1 MPASRR
7 AASRLTEPSAAKGV
21 TIAVSSVP
29 SGADTIMTILPL
41 PRLIS
46 CPMPG
51 MVEQIHIAAEEAGR
65 PTRVD
70 SVVVHTGRGLEGD
83 RYLAPADTWAP
94 RGTAI
99 TLIEAE
105 AIESVIAEHGIDM
118 RDGRSRRQV
127 TTRGIALNDLVGRE
141 FHVGAVRCRGYELCE
156 PCRHLEGMTEPGVI
170 KAFVHRGGLRAD
182 VLDGGTIAVGDA
194 IAAG

>member
-1 MPASRR
+1 
-7 AASRLTEPSAAKGV
+7 
-21 TIAVSSVP
+21 
-29 SGADTIMTILPL
+29 
-41 PRLIS
+41 
-46 CPMPG
+46 MPG
-51 MVEQIHIAAEEAGR
+51 RVEQIHIAAEEEGAVHG
-65 PTRVD
+65 VE

-83 RYLAPADTWAP
+83 RYLAPADGWAP

-105 AIESVIAEHGIDM
+105 AIEAVIAEHGIDM
-118 RDGRSRRQV
+118 TDGRSRRQV

-141 FHVGAVRCRGYELCE
+141 FLVGGVRCRGYELCE
-156 PCRHLEGMTEPGVI
+156 PCLHLEGMTEPGVI

-194 IAAG
+194 VAAS

>member
-1 MPASRR
+1 
-7 AASRLTEPSAAKGV
+7 
-21 TIAVSSVP
+21 
-29 SGADTIMTILPL
+29 
-41 PRLIS
+41 
-46 CPMPG
+46 MPG
-51 MVEQIHIAAEEAGR
+51 TVEQIHIAAEPEA
-65 PTRVD
+65 PVQSVE
-70 SVVVHTGRGLEGD
+70 SVVVRTGRGLEGD
-83 RYLAPADTWAP
+83 RNLAPTDGWAP

-118 RDGRSRRQV
+118 RNGRSRRQV

-182 VLDGGTIAVGDA
+182 VLEGGTIAVGDA
-194 IAAG
+194 VTAG

>member
-1 MPASRR
+1 
-7 AASRLTEPSAAKGV
+7 
-21 TIAVSSVP
+21 
-29 SGADTIMTILPL
+29 
-41 PRLIS
+41 
-46 CPMPG
+46 MPG
-51 MVEQIHIAAEEAGR
+51 TVEQIHIAAEPEA
-65 PTRVD
+65 PVQSVE
-70 SVVVHTGRGLEGD
+70 SVVVWTGRGLEGD
-83 RYLAPADTWAP
+83 RNFAPADGWAP

-118 RDGRSRRQV
+118 RNGRSRRQV

-141 FHVGAVRCRGYELCE
+141 FQVGAVRCRGYELCE

-182 VLDGGTIAVGDA
+182 VLEGGIIAVGDA
-194 IAAG
+194 ITAG